1 MDRKAA
7 LAEQAKTIAWT
18 KAWAKA
24 KPPRQA
30 ERDRHTAAVKRDM
43 ARRAAKGK

>member
-7 LAEQAKTIAWT
+7 EREQASRIAR
-18 KAWAKA
+18 AKEQA
-24 KPPRQA
+24 AQQA

-43 ARRAAKGK
+43 ARKEGKK